1 MKLLQ
6 VLFYLSSISLTLGNQ
21 DFATRKEIKE
31 LRSQLEKTI
40 FDAKCELAETKS
52 ELAETKSELADTKSE
67 LAETKSDLVDMR
79 TEVTQLKAANQVL
92 QKELDSLKVAFAH
105 EDLSKPDPNRG
116 GSIEDRVE
124 YLEELSKLKH
134 ARTCDELRAYGV
146 SKSG

>member
-40 FDAKCELAETKS
+40 FDAKS
-52 ELAETKSELADTKSE
+52 EIAETKSELADTKSE

-79 TEVTQLKAANQVL
+79 TEVTQLRAANQVL
-92 QKELDSLKVAFAH
+92 QKELDSLKVAFDH
-105 EDLSKPDPNRG
+105 EDLNKPDPNRG